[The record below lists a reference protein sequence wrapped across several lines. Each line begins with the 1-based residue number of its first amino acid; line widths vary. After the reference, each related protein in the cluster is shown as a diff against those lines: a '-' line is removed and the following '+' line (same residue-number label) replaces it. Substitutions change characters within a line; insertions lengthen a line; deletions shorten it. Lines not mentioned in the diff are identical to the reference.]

1 MIELRE
7 HQKKALSELASA
19 KILLGGVGSGKTL
32 VGLSWANQW
41 PEKDLYVIT
50 TAKKRN
56 EGDWE
61 REAALLGITGVV
73 VDSWNNIG
81 KYRDLRG
88 CVVLFDE
95 QRVVGSGAWTK
106 HFLKICQNND
116 WLLLTATPGDTWLDY
131 IPVFLA
137 NGFYKNRTEFKH
149 EHVIYDAYSKFPK
162 VKEYRSVG
170 RLVRQ
175 RNAITVEM
183 PFERHTT
190 RHLTNV
196 PVFYD
201 KAQYADVMKRRWNV
215 FEDRPCK
222 NISELFF
229 TLRRVVN
236 SDSTR
241 FSMVKSLLAKHDKLI
256 VFYNFNYELEEL
268 RKLQEFVPI
277 AEWNGQKHEEIP
289 KSGRWVYL
297 VQYIAGA
304 EGWNC
309 VETDAMVF
317 YSLTYSYKQFEQ
329 AMGRIDRLNTKFV
342 DLWYYLFKSDSAI
355 DRAIWGSLSGK
366 KSFNEASFVAKWGK
380 ITP

>member
-1 MIELRE
+1 MIELKP
-7 HQKKALSELASA
+7 HQKKALGELSSA

-149 EHVIYDAYSKFPK
+149 EHVIYDPYSKFPK
-162 VKEYRSVG
+162 VKEYRSVA
-170 RLVRQ
+170 RLVRF
-175 RNAITVEM
+175 RNAVTVEM

-190 RHLTNV
+190 RHLETI
-196 PVFYD
+196 PVGYD
-201 KAQYADVMKRRWNV
+201 KEAYATVIKKRWNV
-215 FEDRPCK
+215 YEDRPCK

-229 TLRRVVN
+229 TLRRTTN
-236 SDSTR
+236 SHSSR
-241 FSMVKSLLAKHDKLI
+241 LSMVKSLLAKHDKLI
-256 VFYNFNYELEEL
+256 VFYNFKYELEEL
-268 RKLQEFVPI
+268 RKLKEIAPI

-289 KSGRWVYL
+289 RSGRWIYL

-309 VETDAMVF
+309 IETDAMVF

-329 AMGRIDRLNTKFV
+329 SQGRIDRLNTKFK
-342 DLWYYLFKSDSAI
+342 DLWYYILKSDSPI

-366 KSFNEASFVAKWGK
+366 KSFNEANFARKWG
-380 ITP
+380 

>member
-1 MIELRE
+1 MIELRP
-7 HQKKALSELASA
+7 HQKKALGELSSA

-149 EHVIYDAYSKFPK
+149 EHVIYDPYSKFPK
-162 VKEYRSVG
+162 VKEYRSVA
-170 RLVRQ
+170 RLVRF
-175 RNAITVEM
+175 RNAVTVEM

-190 RHLTNV
+190 RHLETI
-196 PVFYD
+196 PVGYD
-201 KAQYADVMKRRWNV
+201 KEAYATVIKKRWNV
-215 FEDRPCK
+215 YEDRPCK

-229 TLRRVVN
+229 TLRRTTN
-236 SDSTR
+236 SHSSR
-241 FSMVKSLLAKHDKLI
+241 LSMVKSLLAKHDKLI
-256 VFYNFNYELEEL
+256 VFYNFKYELEEL
-268 RKLQEFVPI
+268 RKLKEIAPI

-289 KSGRWVYL
+289 RSGRWIYL

-309 VETDAMVF
+309 IETDAMVF

-329 AMGRIDRLNTKFV
+329 SQGRIDRLNTKFK
-342 DLWYYLFKSDSAI
+342 DLWYYILKSDSPI

-366 KSFNEASFVAKWGK
+366 KSFNEANFARKWG
-380 ITP
+380 